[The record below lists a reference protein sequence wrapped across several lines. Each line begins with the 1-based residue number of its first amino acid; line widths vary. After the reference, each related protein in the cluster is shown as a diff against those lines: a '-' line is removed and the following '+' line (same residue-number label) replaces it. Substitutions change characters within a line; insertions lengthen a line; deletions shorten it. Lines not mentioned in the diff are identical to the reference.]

1 MQKTNYVPFVVPGL
15 LTSSYFIFIYFSYI
29 VIAGSC
35 DWHGNPTNQKKWK
48 YGRISTEQTR
58 CMNQQKSTSQMK
70 MTTTPDWPQEFK
82 HGLVDECVPEH
93 RDTSSSSHE
102 LLLEPRAKVV
112 SSKHNI
118 FVHFPKER
126 NCYIRITKFWVKDVS
141 LDIIINTL
149 SWFKTWLHN
158 GYNPTH

>member
-1 MQKTNYVPFVVPGL
+1 MHESAEIEIPNKNDDDEELQSDELQGV
-15 LTSSYFIFIYFSYI
+15 
-29 VIAGSC
+29 
-35 DWHGNPTNQKKWK
+35 
-48 YGRISTEQTR
+48 
-58 CMNQQKSTSQMK
+58 
-70 MTTTPDWPQEFK
+70 PDWPQEFK

-126 NCYIRITKFWVKDVS
+126 NCYICWTTKITRASCRRRTSAVVPREEKFGDLITADYKV
-141 LDIIINTL
+141 L
-149 SWFKTWLHN
+149 SE
-158 GYNPTH
+158 GCES